1 MKFSFEEAELINY
14 YLEDENNISKLELIE
29 KINDIKNKSEDK
41 ALIELLINITSKL
54 KILLDDQYNDMISN
68 LPVDIISIY

>member
-14 YLEDENNISKLELIE
+14 YLEDENNISKLEFIE

-41 ALIELLINITSKL
+41 ALIELLINIISKL
-54 KILLDDQYNDMISN
+54 KILLDDQYNNMISN

>member
-54 KILLDDQYNDMISN
+54 KILLDDQYNYMISN

>member
-14 YLEDENNISKLELIE
+14 YLEDENNISKLEFIE
-29 KINDIKNKSEDK
+29 KITDIKNKSEDK
-41 ALIELLINITSKL
+41 ALIELLINIISKL
-54 KILLDDQYNDMISN
+54 KILLDDQYNNMISN